1 MLVRRLG
8 AAVLTISIGF
18 AIAVFLVE
26 SNKIGDVV
34 ADRAQR
40 SMAFLNAQTQHLL
53 DQPGLLDAARFQA
66 VLERMAASARE
77 QKIGRFVSVEINDLG
92 TLQMAH
98 MHDSDYEHAA
108 EVAAF
113 MNSPSRRLPQTDQ
126 DYHEVVSIGG
136 STHVYVVVPLKTSD
150 GQVVAFARGMFALSQ
165 AAFDQI
171 YQRIFT
177 VVGLT
182 IALIIA
188 TGLLLYPIIAGLLGR
203 LEQLSSRLLDANLE
217 MIEVL
222 GSAIAKRDS
231 DTDVHNYRVSI
242 YSVRL
247 AEKIGLD
254 RNAIRSLIKGA
265 FLHDVGKIG
274 TSDNI
279 LLKPGKLDDR
289 EFEIMK
295 QHVQHGLDIVARSEW
310 LADAS
315 TVVGFHHEKFD
326 GSGYN
331 EKRSAREIPLNA
343 RIFAIADVFDALTSE
358 RPYKKPFEFD
368 QAMQIL
374 AEGSGSHFDPDLVDA
389 FGEIAESLYRDY
401 ANRDDDKPRSDLAIL
416 VNEYF
421 RNGAE
426 LIAR

>member
-1 MLVRRLG
+1 
-8 AAVLTISIGF
+8 
-18 AIAVFLVE
+18 
-26 SNKIGDVV
+26 
-34 ADRAQR
+34 
-40 SMAFLNAQTQHLL
+40 MAFLNAQTQHLL
-53 DQPGLLDAARFQA
+53 DQPGLLDAAEFQT
-66 VLERMAASARE
+66 VLERMSASARE
-77 QKIGRFVSVEINDLG
+77 QEIGRFVSVEIDDLG
-92 TLQMAH
+92 TLQMAKL
-98 MHDSDYEHAA
+98 HDSDNDHAA

-126 DYHEVVSIGG
+126 DYHEKVSIGG
-136 STHVYVVVPLKTSD
+136 TTHVYVVVPLKTSE
-150 GQVVAFARGMFALSQ
+150 GQVVAFARGMFALSE

-171 YQRIFT
+171 YRRIFT
-177 VVGLT
+177 IVGLT
-182 IALIIA
+182 IAVVIA
-188 TGLLLYPIIAGLLGR
+188 TGLLLYPIIARLLGQ
-203 LEQLSSRLLDANLE
+203 LELLSSRLLDANLE

-254 RNAIRSLIKGA
+254 RSSIRSLIKGA

-274 TSDNI
+274 TSDSI
-279 LLKPGKLDDR
+279 LLKPGKLDDQ

-295 QHVQHGLDIVARSEW
+295 QHVQHGLDIVERSEW
-310 LADAS
+310 LADAAGI
-315 TVVGFHHEKFD
+315 VGFHHEKFD

-331 EKRSAREIPLNA
+331 ENRSAQDIPLNA

-368 QAMQIL
+368 KAMQIL
-374 AEGSGSHFDPDLVDA
+374 AEGSGSHFDPDLIDA
-389 FGEIAESLYRDY
+389 FGDIAEPLYRVY
-401 ANRDDDKPRSDLAIL
+401 ANRDDDKPRRDLAT
-416 VNEYF
+416 VVDEYF

-426 LIAR
+426 LIA

>member
-1 MLVRRLG
+1 M
-8 AAVLTISIGF
+8 
-18 AIAVFLVE
+18 VFLVE
-26 SNKIGDVV
+26 VNKVGGLV

-53 DQPGLLDAARFQA
+53 DQPGLLDAAEFQA
-66 VLERMAASARE
+66 VLEGMAENARQQE
-77 QKIGRFVSVEINDLG
+77 IGRFVFVEIDDLG
-92 TLQMAH
+92 TLKMAN
-98 MHDSDYEHAA
+98 MRDTGYEHAE
-108 EVAAF
+108 EVADF
-113 MNSPSRRLPQTDQ
+113 MNSPSRRLPQTDR
-126 DYHEVVSIGG
+126 DYYENVSLGG
-136 STHVYVVVPLKTSD
+136 TTHVYVVVPLKTSD
-150 GQVVAFARGMFALSQ
+150 GEVVAFARGMFALSE

-171 YQRIFT
+171 YRRIFT

-182 IALIIA
+182 MAVIIV
-188 TGLLLYPIIAGLLGR
+188 TGLLLYPIIASLLSR
-203 LEQLSSRLLDANLE
+203 LELLSSRLLDANLE

-254 RNAIRSLIKGA
+254 RNAVRSLIKGA

-279 LLKPGKLDDR
+279 LLKPGKLDEQ

-295 QHVQHGLDIVARSEW
+295 EHVQHGLDIVERSEW
-310 LADAS
+310 LADAAS
-315 TVVGFHHEKFD
+315 VVGFHHEKFD

-331 EKRSAREIPLNA
+331 ENRSARDIPLNA

-368 QAMQIL
+368 KAMQIL
-374 AEGSGSHFDPDLVDA
+374 SEGSGSHFDPELIGA
-389 FGEIAESLYRDY
+389 FREIAEPLHREY
-401 ANRDDDKPRSDLAIL
+401 ANRDDEKPRSDLASL
-416 VNEYF
+416 VDEYF